1 MEKKETEVVEAVE
14 EVGLY
19 PLVEDSSC
27 LLVFK
32 THNFW
37 TNQSP
42 DLPDIRFPYAHAKA
56 LHDHLSQYSVRQ
68 QVFDAEFR
76 NPPE

>member
-1 MEKKETEVVEAVE
+1 MERKTVEVIEAVD

-19 PLVEDSSC
+19 PMVEDSSC
-27 LLVFK
+27 LLAFK
-32 THNFW
+32 TFNFW
-37 TNQSP
+37 TSQTP
-42 DLPDIRFPYAHAKA
+42 ELPDIRLPHAYAKV
-56 LHDHLSQYSVRQ
+56 LHDHLSQYLVRQ